1 MMHVAARQT
10 AQAEAFAMPVHDIG
24 GWRALDINA
33 APSTLPFDKV
43 DTGNEP
49 FVLLDD
55 ARSSGASLLY
65 CRPVEIVTAG
75 SLENVVQAL
84 ETVRSWS
91 RRGYHVA
98 GYLAYEAGFAFEP
111 RMRTLAP
118 PSAPDDPLV
127 WFGIF
132 DSPIKVTLCDNDV
145 PPDRAASVGTPAPV
159 IDRLAYGDAV
169 RWALELIEAGD
180 IYQLNLTF
188 PTTLALSG
196 DPIAHFRQL
205 RSAQRAGWGSIVET
219 GSRVILSCSPE
230 LFFALKGGEIV
241 ARPMK
246 GTAARTGSV
255 EGDARAIATL
265 RSSLKER
272 AENLMIVD
280 LLRNDLG
287 RLAHPGSVRVPRLF
301 DIEAYPTLFQQTS
314 TVTATLR
321 DGLDAIDVLSAI
333 FPCGSITGAPKIRAM
348 EIIAELEQAPRGIYT
363 GSIGYIAPDGSAAFN
378 VAIRTIDW
386 PSGSGHA
393 RLGVGSAIVADSE
406 ASGEWRECQTKLAYV
421 NAADRAG

>member
-1 MMHVAARQT
+1 MTRMAARAAQT
-10 AQAEAFAMPVHDIG
+10 EILAASVHATG
-24 GWRALDINA
+24 GWPTPGPDAGAD
-33 APSTLPFDKV
+33 PV
-43 DTGNEP
+43 DFEDVETGNEP

-55 ARSSGASLLY
+55 ARSSGASWLY
-65 CRPVEIVTAG
+65 RRPLEIVSACTVG
-75 SLENVVQAL
+75 DVPRAL
-84 ETVRSWS
+84 EAVRSWS
-91 RRGYHVA
+91 LRGYHAA
-98 GYLAYEAGFAFEP
+98 GYLAYEAGFAFEA
-111 RMRTLAP
+111 RTRALAR
-118 PSAPDDPLV
+118 PSVPDDPLV

-132 DSPIKVTLCDNDV
+132 DAPIKIAFREGG
-145 PPDRAASVGTPAPV
+145 RAADPETRPGTPAPV

-169 RWALELIEAGD
+169 RQVLHLIEAGD

-188 PTTLALSG
+188 PTSLAVSG

-205 RSAQRAGWGSIVET
+205 RSAQCAGWGSIVET

-230 LFFALKGGEIV
+230 LFFALKGREIV

-246 GTAARTGSV
+246 GTAARTGSA
-255 EGDARAIATL
+255 EGDAHAIATL
-265 RSSLKER
+265 RASLKER

-287 RLAHPGSVRVPRLF
+287 RLAHPGSVRVARLF

-314 TVTATLR
+314 TITATLR
-321 DGLDAIDVLSAI
+321 DGLDAIDVLSAT

-386 PSGSGHA
+386 PLGSGHA
-393 RLGVGSAIVADSE
+393 RLGVGSAIVADSDE
-406 ASGEWRECQTKLAYV
+406 TAEWRECQTKLAYV
-421 NAADRAG
+421 NAADWPA